1 MLLVLEKILVHCIIK
16 LGQISCLFVIVL
28 LLSHVVV
35 CMSTPEGYIPSRDIE
50 AGEGGERVRGR
61 KETKPAGLPCS
72 RYGCVKKPTMNLDHT
87 T

>member
-16 LGQISCLFVIVL
+16 LSQISCLFVIVL

-50 AGEGGERVRGR
+50 AGEGGEREGSEEGR
-61 KETKPAGLPCS
+61 RP
-72 RYGCVKKPTMNLDHT
+72 NLLV
-87 T
+87 